1 MMTIPHQFTKEAV
14 AQASADAFRPY
25 EDFLKSGEPYVS
37 IYLNNQWL
45 TPPKADEE
53 LQWGQGCYYDTTVA
67 RKHDYWKDV
76 DLPQPTKDITVMRQ
90 NLFEWGYC
98 LIEDGMSQEQCQRMR
113 ARIEEQAAAERA
125 LGIAY
130 LVQSQQHV
138 WSLVNKGADFV
149 KCLEHDPQGVQAGPI
164 IECLLDETLGSGWN
178 HFSFLSNISYPNC
191 HPQAMHQDQTFIAPY
206 NPREAPVLVNTMYVL
221 EDVNEI
227 NGGTLLIPGS
237 HKPNGSGGPYAL
249 YGAMPRP
256 INLEAKAGTI
266 LMFDGR
272 VLHGGAVNHSD
283 RFRYVITNSCV
294 KSFIRQQ
301 ENFLLTVSPE
311 VLANAS
317 DKLLWRLGFQSQIT
331 ANLVEGYGYQGTGKM
346 GDSNGSVAHVR
357 REIDAG
363 NYQHVGALTM
373 DDVTKISADHFALA
387 RIQRQNET
395 FRTPEH
401 IRKMMDM
408 TL

>member
-1 MMTIPHQFTKEAV
+1 
-14 AQASADAFRPY
+14 
-25 EDFLKSGEPYVS
+25 
-37 IYLNNQWL
+37 
-45 TPPKADEE
+45 
-53 LQWGQGCYYDTTVA
+53 
-67 RKHDYWKDV
+67 
-76 DLPQPTKDITVMRQ
+76 
-90 NLFEWGYC
+90 
-98 LIEDGMSQEQCQRMR
+98 
-113 ARIEEQAAAERA
+113 
-125 LGIAY
+125 
-130 LVQSQQHV
+130 
-138 WSLVNKGADFV
+138 
-149 KCLEHDPQGVQAGPI
+149 
-164 IECLLDETLGSGWN
+164 
-178 HFSFLSNISYPNC
+178 
-191 HPQAMHQDQTFIAPY
+191 MHQDQTFIAPY
-206 NPREAPVLVNTMYVL
+206 NAYGPPLPLGLCEPGINNVPPLISLTSSNTYIVFTST
-221 EDVNEI
+221 
-227 NGGTLLIPGS
+227 GASRG
-237 HKPNGSGGPYAL
+237 L

-401 IRKMMDM
+401 IRKMTDM